1 MEAVRYEFVLPY
13 PPTMNTYW
21 RKFRNHMVI
30 SKKGRAFRT
39 AVCLA
44 LKGVKPLEGQLL
56 MRIRAYPP
64 DRRKRDIDNI
74 QKPLLD
80 ALEKAGAFVDDSQ
93 VAVLI
98 TMRRDPVRGG
108 RTEVLIKQ
116 IRGSNET

>member
-1 MEAVRYEFVLPY
+1 MYKFVLPY
-13 PPTMNTYW
+13 PPSMNTYW

-30 SKKGRAFRT
+30 SKKGRAFRD

-44 LKGVKPLEGQLL
+44 VKRVRPLDGALIVK
-56 MRIRAYPP
+56 IRAYPP

-80 ALEKAGAFVDDSQ
+80 ALEKASVFFDDSQ

-98 TMRRDPVRGG
+98 TRRCDRVCGG
-108 RTEVLIKQ
+108 RTEVLIRKT
-116 IRGSNET
+116 RGSNEA

>member
-1 MEAVRYEFVLPY
+1 LPY
-13 PPTMNTYW
+13 PPTINTYW
-21 RKFRNHMVI
+21 RKFRDHMVI

-44 LKGVKPLEGQLL
+44 LMRAGIRPLEGDLTVK
-56 MRIRAYPP
+56 IRLYPP

-80 ALEKAGAFVDDSQ
+80 ALEKGHAYLDDSQ

-98 TMRRDPVRGG
+98 TKRCEIVRGG
-108 RTEVLIKQ
+108 QTVVT
-116 IRGSNET
+116 IRKMKRSYENSL